1 MRPGPLGGACKR
13 LMDIAGAVCGI
24 VVLSPVILAV
34 AVAVRISMGSPVL
47 FRQSRAGRHGRPFTL
62 YKFRTMLL
70 SQSEEI
76 DPKTDAARLTRLG
89 IFLRNS
95 SLDELPQLWNV
106 LKGEMSLVGPRPL
119 LLEYLAYYTPR
130 QSKRHLMRPGIT
142 GLAQIKGRNAVTWD
156 QKFMWDVRYVERWNI
171 FLDLRILV
179 ATIAKVIKPEGISRQ
194 GHATTEKFGA
204 EPR

>member
-1 MRPGPLGGACKR
+1 MRPGPIGGACKR

-24 VVLSPVILAV
+24 VVLSPVILAI

-89 IFLRNS
+89 SFLRNC

-156 QKFMWDVRYVERWNI
+156 QKFMWDVWYVERWNI

-179 ATIAKVIKPEGISRQ
+179 ATIAKVIKREGISRQ

>member
-179 ATIAKVIKPEGISRQ
+179 ATIAKVIKREGISRQ

>member
-1 MRPGPLGGACKR
+1 MRPGPIGGACKR

-34 AVAVRISMGSPVL
+34 AVAVSVSMGSPVL
-47 FRQSRAGRHGRPFTL
+47 FRQSRPGRHGRPFTL

-70 SQSEEI
+70 SQTEEI

-89 IFLRNS
+89 RFLRNS

-156 QKFMWDVRYVERWNI
+156 QKFMWDVWYVERWNI

-179 ATIAKVIKPEGISRQ
+179 ATIAKVIKREGISRQ

>member
-1 MRPGPLGGACKR
+1 MRPGPIGGACKR

-34 AVAVRISMGSPVL
+34 AVAVSVSMGSPVL
-47 FRQSRAGRHGRPFTL
+47 FRQSRPGRHGRPFTL

-70 SQSEEI
+70 SQTEEI

-89 IFLRNS
+89 RFLRNS

-156 QKFMWDVRYVERWNI
+156 QKFMWDVWYVERWNI

-179 ATIAKVIKPEGISRQ
+179 ATITKVIKREGISRQ

>member
-1 MRPGPLGGACKR
+1 
-13 LMDIAGAVCGI
+13 
-24 VVLSPVILAV
+24 
-34 AVAVRISMGSPVL
+34 
-47 FRQSRAGRHGRPFTL
+47 
-62 YKFRTMLL
+62 MLL

-89 IFLRNS
+89 RFLRNS
-95 SLDELPQLWNV
+95 SLDEFPQLWNV

-119 LLEYLAYYTPR
+119 LLEYLAHYTPR

-179 ATIAKVIKPEGISRQ
+179 ATIAKVIKREGISRQ

>member
-1 MRPGPLGGACKR
+1 MRPGPIGGAFKR

-24 VVLSPVILAV
+24 VVLSPVILAI

-89 IFLRNS
+89 RFLRNS
-95 SLDELPQLWNV
+95 SLDEFPQLWNV

-179 ATIAKVIKPEGISRQ
+179 ATIAKVIKREGISRQ